1 MYIPTRDEKN
11 QRV

>member
-1 MYIPTRDEKN
+1 MYIPARNEKN